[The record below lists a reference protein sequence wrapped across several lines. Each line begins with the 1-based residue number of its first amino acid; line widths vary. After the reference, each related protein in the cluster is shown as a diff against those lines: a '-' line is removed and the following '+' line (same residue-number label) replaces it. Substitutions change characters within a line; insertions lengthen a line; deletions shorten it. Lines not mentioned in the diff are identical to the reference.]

1 MQSLELV
8 NKLLKEKYPDP
19 TNKRYMHILGVK
31 DMAIK
36 LAQIYHEDVNK
47 ATIAALM
54 HDYSKYD
61 SIDDA
66 KGKLSDEDIEECK
79 KYPFL
84 LHAYLSAYYYKE
96 LVGNDLDIYNAI
108 RNHVFGRPN
117 MSLLEKII
125 VISDYTEENRKY
137 PSCIEC
143 RKLLFEKG
151 IDYAIYYSTKKTIE
165 FNLSE
170 GNNPHPRQLE
180 VLKEYEGVIKMTLE
194 EVLLDCL
201 SHVNAKDII
210 VYDMEGR
217 SPFYDKMIIA
227 TVDSQRQ
234 ATAVISYIEDETT
247 QNNYQI
253 RSIEGR
259 DTSWVL
265 VDCNDIIISIF
276 TSEERAHFALEKIYM
291 EIPSRK
297 IN

>member
-8 NKLLKEKYPDP
+8 NSLLKEKYPDP
-19 TNKRYMHILGVK
+19 LNKRYIHILGVR

-36 LAQIYHEDVNK
+36 LAKIYNEDITK

-61 SIDDA
+61 TIEDA
-66 KGKLSDEDIEECK
+66 KGKLSNSDIEECI

-96 LVGNDLDIYNAI
+96 LVGNDIDIYNAI

-143 RKLLFEKG
+143 RNLLFTKG
-151 IDYAIYYSTKKTIE
+151 LDYAIYYSTKKTIE

-170 GNNPHPRQLE
+170 GNKPHPRQLE
-180 VLKEYEGVIKMTLE
+180 VLKEYE
-194 EVLLDCL
+194 
-201 SHVNAKDII
+201 
-210 VYDMEGR
+210 
-217 SPFYDKMIIA
+217 
-227 TVDSQRQ
+227 
-234 ATAVISYIEDETT
+234 
-247 QNNYQI
+247 
-253 RSIEGR
+253 
-259 DTSWVL
+259 
-265 VDCNDIIISIF
+265 
-276 TSEERAHFALEKIYM
+276 EKI
-291 EIPSRK
+291 K
-297 IN
+297 